1 MRIAKDGYPFD
12 VDEAGDTGPTEVE
25 IIQFLRPSG
34 KRRRMVAEVGADL
47 AEAAKDLILSAEELS
62 PGTGKVAVY
71 VRTKEEHPDKEH
83 VSLADNG
90 PGPDNPTAV
99 LQRMIRKY
107 ANSKRSR
114 A

>member
-1 MRIAKDGYPFD
+1 MRIAADGYPFD

-25 IIQFLRPSG
+25 IIQFLRPNR
-34 KRRRMVAEVGADL
+34 KRRRMVADVGADL
-47 AEAAKDLILSAEELS
+47 AEAAKDLILSAEEL
-62 PGTGKVAVY
+62 GTGNVAVY

-90 PGPDNPTAV
+90 PGPNNPTEV

-107 ANSKRSR
+107 ANAKRR